1 MPKFNDSL
9 NHIIESIP
17 DQNFAL
23 TYATLLTEV
32 LLQVQKIQE
41 YSQNMK
47 VTITKSKTQIRIGR
61 LLLLCTQLEEIN
73 TTLSK
78 IRHEYNL

>member
-17 DQNFAL
+17 DQNFAS
-23 TYATLLTEV
+23 TYATILTEA
-32 LLQVQKIQE
+32 LLQVQEIQE
-41 YSQNMK
+41 HSQKMK
-47 VTITKSKTQIRIGR
+47 GTITKSKIQLRIGR

-73 TTLSK
+73 TSLSK